1 MVKTTTAKASTA
13 KNASTTTTA
22 TVTTPAPICLTAG
35 YTIAQ
40 HVALQN
46 PTGTHGQQIVNNW
59 LTTVGGTQAQCNVVI
74 CPNIANNAYVA
85 KHIANIGSPAQNGVA
100 TRSILALVYGIPVVN
115 GVMLGQSLTAQFKA
129 AKASVKNG
137 APPTANNTSNPCPS
151 VAATTQKT
159 FTLAQLLAYWG
170 FVSGTCKGNKK
181 APNAYKSISKSW
193 RLIAC
198 GLSGGLSSNAV
209 GFGNGFIKLQL
220 PAKAPVK

>member
-1 MVKTTTAKASTA
+1 MATITKKAATATTVA
-13 KNASTTTTA
+13 TTTA

-35 YTIAQ
+35 YTVAQ
-40 HVALQN
+40 HTALQN
-46 PTGTHGQQIVNNW
+46 PTGTHGSTIVTKW

-74 CPNIANNAYVA
+74 CPNIVNNAYVA
-85 KHIANIGSPAQNGVA
+85 KHLANINNGVA

-115 GVMLGQSLTAQFKA
+115 GAMLGQSITAQFKA
-129 AKASVKNG
+129 AKASVNNG

-170 FVSGTCKGNKK
+170 FVSGTCKGNTK
-181 APNAYKSISKSW
+181 APNAYKSVSKSW

-198 GLSGGLSSNAV
+198 ALSGGLNKNAV
-209 GFGNGFIKLQL
+209 GFGTGFIKLQL
-220 PAKAPVK
+220 PATASVK